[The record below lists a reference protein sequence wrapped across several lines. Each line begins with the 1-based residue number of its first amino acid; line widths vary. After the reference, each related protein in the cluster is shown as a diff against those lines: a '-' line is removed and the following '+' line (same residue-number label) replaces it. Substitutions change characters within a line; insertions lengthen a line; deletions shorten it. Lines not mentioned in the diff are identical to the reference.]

1 VEFLIKYTGF
11 GNRYFRDTWNIF
23 DTVIVAL
30 TLLSIILEQ
39 SKALDLGAQTT
50 IIRSFRIARVFYMFK
65 RNRALKSTF
74 MTFLVTIPSMMNI
87 GSMVALLIL
96 MYSVLGV
103 YLFSEVKV
111 NGILDDENIN
121 F

>member
-1 VEFLIKYTGF
+1 
-11 GNRYFRDTWNIF
+11 
-23 DTVIVAL
+23 
-30 TLLSIILEQ
+30 
-39 SKALDLGAQTT
+39 
-50 IIRSFRIARVFYMFK
+50 MFK

-74 MTFLVTIPSMMNI
+74 MTFIVTIPSMMNI
-87 GSMVALLIL
+87 GSMVALLVI